1 MGKGGMDYKGQ
12 KLSEQIY
19 LVLIPA
25 VGSVAWVFGYL
36 AQDFKQTFYGCARG
50 VPRRCLHTMRRLQ
63 ERRSWVVSFSI
74 LSDRDAPRRWLAGLV
89 LAMLICVPDWPI
101 FNRNPTPWLEEI
113 PSARKQT
120 VVDDD
125 DEDEAPASKGKKQKK
140 KGGNR

>member
-25 VGSVAWVFGYL
+25 VGSFAWVFGYL
-36 AQDFKQTFYGCARG
+36 AQDFKTTFYG
-50 VPRRCLHTMRRLQ
+50 
-63 ERRSWVVSFSI
+63 
-74 LSDRDAPRRWLAGLV
+74 WLAGLV

-125 DEDEAPASKGKKQKK
+125 DEDEAPAAKAKAKKK
-140 KGGNR
+140 KGGKR

>member
-25 VGSVAWVFGYL
+25 VGSVAWVFGYV
-36 AQDFKQTFYGCARG
+36 AQDFKTTFYG
-50 VPRRCLHTMRRLQ
+50 
-63 ERRSWVVSFSI
+63 
-74 LSDRDAPRRWLAGLV
+74 WLAGLV

-113 PSARKQT
+113 PS
-120 VVDDD
+120 
-125 DEDEAPASKGKKQKK
+125 
-140 KGGNR
+140 GNKRGERRR

>member
-1 MGKGGMDYKGQ
+1 MQSSSNKQHYTNAQRAATAATMGKGGMDYKGQ

-36 AQDFKQTFYGCARG
+36 AQDFKQTFYG
-50 VPRRCLHTMRRLQ
+50 
-63 ERRSWVVSFSI
+63 
-74 LSDRDAPRRWLAGLV
+74 WLAGLV

-125 DEDEAPASKGKKQKK
+125 DEDEAPAKASKAKKK
-140 KGGNR
+140 KGGKR

>member
-1 MGKGGMDYKGQ
+1 MQSSSNKQHYTNAQRAATAATMGKGGMDYKGQ

-36 AQDFKQTFYGCARG
+36 AQDFKQTFYG
-50 VPRRCLHTMRRLQ
+50 
-63 ERRSWVVSFSI
+63 
-74 LSDRDAPRRWLAGLV
+74 WLAGLV

-120 VVDDD
+120 VVDDE
-125 DEDEAPASKGKKQKK
+125 DEDEAPASKAKAKKK
-140 KGGNR
+140 KGGKR

>member
-36 AQDFKQTFYGCARG
+36 AQDFKQTFYGCDLG

-63 ERRSWVVSFSI
+63 ERKVVSFSI
-74 LSDRDAPRRWLAGLV
+74 SR
-89 LAMLICVPDWPI
+89 AML
-101 FNRNPTPWLEEI
+101 R
-113 PSARKQT
+113 A
-120 VVDDD
+120 
-125 DEDEAPASKGKKQKK
+125 
-140 KGGNR
+140 GGSRA

>member
-36 AQDFKQTFYGCARG
+36 AQDFKTTFYG
-50 VPRRCLHTMRRLQ
+50 
-63 ERRSWVVSFSI
+63 
-74 LSDRDAPRRWLAGLV
+74 WLAGLV
-89 LAMLICVPDWPI
+89 LAMVICVPDWPI

-125 DEDEAPASKGKKQKK
+125 DEDEAPAKASKAKKK
-140 KGGNR
+140 KGGKR